1 MNKLQIT
8 EKDCQVIAEMAVVKF
23 RELGKVPEN
32 RQALQAYLILNAF
45 HDFMQTKKQEPT
57 FEVIDLDYRKE
68 CSSLD
73 EY

>member
-1 MNKLQIT
+1 MDKLQINV
-8 EKDCQVIAEMAVVKF
+8 KDCQIIAEMAVVKY
-23 RELGKVPEN
+23 REMGTLPEN

-45 HDFMQTKKQEPT
+45 SDFLQTKKQEPT
-57 FEVIDLDYRKE
+57 FKVIDLDYRKE